1 MLELSETITYAIRE
15 WADDPDAVGYEIYNV
30 LGDGGVSE
38 LSEHI
43 SRYIS
48 EKFVLKPNT

>member
-1 MLELSETITYAIRE
+1 MLELSETITHAIRE
-15 WADDPDAVGYEIYNV
+15 WADDTDAVGFEIYNV

-43 SRYIS
+43 ARYIS
-48 EKFVLKPNT
+48 ERFMLKPNT